1 MLISVIVTTYNR
13 PKALDRVLDALSE
26 QDDAS
31 YEVIVGDDG
40 SREETRALVERWK
53 ERYPVRLEHAWQE
66 DVGFRLARVRNLAA
80 LMAKGDYLIF
90 LDGDCVPRKHWVS
103 RHRALAERGWVVA
116 GNRTLVS
123 EAFTKRVEEERLRLQ
138 DLTLLQCLKLARDK
152 SINRALP
159 LFTMPVP
166 FRKAWGNRW
175 GRLRGCNF
183 GLYKEDLLAVN
194 GFDGLYKGWGLED
207 SDFAIRIINRG
218 GGIKAGKFATGVF
231 HLYHPE
237 NSRSCRDAN
246 YERMMQRL
254 RNHSTRAEDGI
265 SELEGSADAPASE

>member
-13 PKALDRVLDALSE
+13 PKALDRVLDALAE
-26 QDDAS
+26 QDDAA

-40 SREETRALVERWK
+40 SREETRVLIEGWK
-53 ERYPVRLEHAWQE
+53 ARYPVRLEHAWQG
-66 DVGFRLARVRNLAA
+66 DIGFRLARVRNLAA
-80 LMAKGDYLIF
+80 LKARGDYLIF
-90 LDGDCVPRKHWVS
+90 LDGDCVPRKNWVS

-116 GNRTLVS
+116 GNRALVS
-123 EAFTKRVEEERLRLQ
+123 EAFTKRVEDERLRLQ
-138 DLTLLQCLKLARDK
+138 DLSLSECLKLAADR

-159 LFTMPVP
+159 LLTLPMP
-166 FRKAWGNRW
+166 FRKAGGKRW
-175 GRLRGCNF
+175 ERLRGCNF
-183 GLYKEDLLAVN
+183 GLYKDDLLAVN

-237 NSRSCRDAN
+237 NNRSCRDAN

-254 RNHSTRAEDGI
+254 RNHSTQAEDGLREI
-265 SELEGSADAPASE
+265 EKYAEAPACA